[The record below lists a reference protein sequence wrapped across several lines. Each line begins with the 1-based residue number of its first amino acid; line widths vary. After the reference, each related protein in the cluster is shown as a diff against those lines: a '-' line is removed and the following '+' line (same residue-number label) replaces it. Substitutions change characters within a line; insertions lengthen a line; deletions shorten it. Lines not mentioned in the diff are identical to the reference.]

1 MVHNQA
7 TNFRTLATQFVP
19 GSIALALATSALFG
33 LHLDLAS
40 TAFAYSI
47 ASRRSSST
55 SWQPSVVTSPLSATS
70 KENDSI

>member
-33 LHLDLAS
+33 LRLDGIRLFDRIAPVVINKLAAVGGNI
-40 TAFAYSI
+40 TPE
-47 ASRRSSST
+47 RDE
-55 SWQPSVVTSPLSATS
+55 QG
-70 KENDSI
+70 E

>member
-19 GSIALALATSALFG
+19 GSIALALATLALFG
-33 LHLDLAS
+33 LRLDLAS

-47 ASRRSSST
+47 AIAPIVINRLA
-55 SWQPSVVTSPLSATS
+55 VVEHHP
-70 KENDSI
+70 ERDEQGE